1 MVLRLGVGDPVWQ
14 VALAD
19 AFELERRQTVGT
31 ADADGVGREV
41 EEDLAGKRVVP
52 RVQWLESRRDVA
64 EIVTAGEAA
73 QGDVD
78 RLVAVIL
85 GWAVPRRHADHA
97 TTHPADDIVLAIA
110 SGRAAV

>member
-1 MVLRLGVGDPVWQ
+1 M
-14 VALAD
+14 ALAD

-41 EEDLAGKRVVP
+41 EEDLSGKRVVP
-52 RVQWLESRRDVA
+52 RVQWLESRQDVA
-64 EIVTAGEAA
+64 EVVTVGEAA

-85 GWAVPRRHADHA
+85 GRAVPRGHADHA